1 MSRYF
6 FSKIIALFAGIV
18 LLLIAYNHN
27 ANSLYVISGNAYG
40 TTWSVSSPQYI
51 ADNHKEAIKNIIN
64 DIDYVASN
72 YKSESEISKINMNFK
87 GFHFVSDELFD
98 ILKIAKSVEAISEG
112 YYNIM
117 LGKISSSLGF
127 APDFGKNP
135 LQKKL
140 STYELDETN
149 RSLIR
154 YSENWFDLS
163 SIAKGYAV
171 QKIHQYLSLS
181 SLNNHLIDIGGEI
194 IISGSKNGKPWN
206 VGIQNPLSNTDSS
219 TTTINN
225 ENNDFLAIAT
235 SGEYRNFK
243 LDKDGNKITHTINP
257 LTLSS
262 IDNDI
267 LSVTVINEYSATYSD
282 AYATAFNAMG
292 MSKAIEIANKNE
304 IATMIIFRNDNDV
317 IDIVFSDKWY
327 DLFI

>member
-6 FSKIIALFAGIV
+6 FSKVIALLAGII
-18 LLLIAYNHN
+18 LLVIAYNHN
-27 ANSLYVISGNAYG
+27 INSLYVISGNAYG
-40 TTWSVSSPQYI
+40 TSWSVTSPQYI
-51 ADNHKEAIKNIIN
+51 ADNHKEDIKDIIN

-72 YKSESEISKINMNFK
+72 YKSESEISKINMNFSE
-87 GFHFVSDELFD
+87 FQFISDDLFD
-98 ILKIAKSVEAISEG
+98 ILKIAKSVENISEG

-127 APDFGKNP
+127 APDFGKNV
-135 LQKKL
+135 LQKNL
-140 STYELDETN
+140 STYELDEKN
-149 RSLIR
+149 NSLIR

-171 QKIHQYLSLS
+171 QKIHEYLSS
-181 SLNNHLIDIGGEI
+181 SNINNHLIDIGGEL
-194 IISGSKNGKPWN
+194 IISGSKNGIPWN
-206 VGIQNPLSNTDSS
+206 IGIQNPSSNIDSS
-219 TTTINN
+219 TITINN
-225 ENNDFLAIAT
+225 ENYDFLAIAT

-243 LDKDGNKITHTINP
+243 VDNNGNKITHTINP
-257 LTLSS
+257 RTLSS

-292 MSKAIEIANKNE
+292 KTKAIEISNKNN
-304 IATMIIFRNDNDV
+304 IATMIIYDNNDD

-327 DLFI
+327 DLFL

>member
-6 FSKIIALFAGIV
+6 FSKVIALLAGII
-18 LLLIAYNHN
+18 LLVIAYNHN
-27 ANSLYVISGNAYG
+27 INSLYVVSGNAYG
-40 TTWSVSSPQYI
+40 TTWSVTSPQYI
-51 ADNHKEAIKNIIN
+51 ADNHKEAIKDIIN

-72 YKSESEISKINMNFK
+72 YKLESEISKINMSFSE
-87 GFHFVSDELFD
+87 FQFISDDLFD
-98 ILKIAKSVEAISEG
+98 ILKIAKNVEDISEG

-127 APDFGKNP
+127 APDFGKNV
-135 LQKKL
+135 LQKNL
-140 STYELDETN
+140 STYELDEKN
-149 RSLIR
+149 NSLIR

-171 QKIHQYLSLS
+171 QKIHEYLSAS
-181 SLNNHLIDIGGEI
+181 NINNHLIDIGGEL
-194 IISGSKNGKPWN
+194 IISGSKNGIPWN
-206 VGIQNPLSNTDSS
+206 VGIQNPSSNIDSS
-219 TTTINN
+219 TITINN
-225 ENNDFLAIAT
+225 ENYDFLAIAT

-243 LDKDGNKITHTINP
+243 VDNNGNKITHTINP
-257 LTLSS
+257 RTLSS

-292 MSKAIEIANKNE
+292 KIKAIEISNKNN
-304 IATMIIFRNDNDV
+304 IATMIIYDNNDD

-327 DLFI
+327 DLFL

>member
-6 FSKIIALFAGIV
+6 FSKVIALFAGII

-87 GFHFVSDELFD
+87 ELQFVSDELFD

-127 APDFGKNP
+127 APDFGKNL

-171 QKIHQYLSLS
+171 QKIHEYLSSS

-194 IISGSKNGKPWN
+194 IISGSKNGRPWN
-206 VGIQNPLSNTDSS
+206 VGIQNPLSNIDSS

-243 LDKDGNKITHTINP
+243 LDNDGNKITHTINP

-292 MSKAIEIANKNE
+292 MNKAIEIANKNE
-304 IATMIIFRNDNDV
+304 IAAMIIYRNDNDV

>member
-6 FSKIIALFAGIV
+6 FSKLIALIAGII

-27 ANSLYVISGNAYG
+27 ANSLNVISGNAYG

-51 ADNHKEAIKNIIN
+51 ADNHKEAIKDIIN

-72 YKSESEISKINMNFK
+72 YKSKSEISKINLNFK
-87 GFHFVSDELFD
+87 QFQFVSDDLFE
-98 ILKIAKSVEAISEG
+98 ILKIAKSVEDISDG

-127 APDFGKNP
+127 APDFGKKS

-140 STYELDETN
+140 STYELDEKN
-149 RSLIR
+149 NSLIR

-171 QKIHQYLSLS
+171 QKIHEYLTLS
-181 SLNNHLIDIGGEI
+181 NLNNHLIDIGGEL

-206 VGIQNPLSNTDSS
+206 IGIQNPLSNIDSS

-267 LSVTVINEYSATYSD
+267 LSVTVINDYSATYSD

-292 MSKAIEIANKNE
+292 KSKAIEVANKNN
-304 IATMIIFRNDNDV
+304 IATMIIYKKANND

>member
-6 FSKIIALFAGIV
+6 LSKVIALSAGVI

-27 ANSLYVISGNAYG
+27 SNSLYVISGNAYG
-40 TTWSVSSPQYI
+40 TTWSVTSPQYI
-51 ADNHKEAIKNIIN
+51 ADNHKDAIKRIIN

-72 YKSESEISKINMNFK
+72 YKSESEISKINMNFNE
-87 GFHFVSDELFD
+87 FQFISDDLFD

-127 APDFGKNP
+127 APDFGKNT

-140 STYELDETN
+140 STYELDEKN
-149 RSLIR
+149 NSLIR
-154 YSENWFDLS
+154 YSDNWFDLS

-171 QKIHQYLSLS
+171 QKIHEYLSS
-181 SLNNHLIDIGGEI
+181 SNINNHLIDIGGEL
-194 IISGSKNGKPWN
+194 IISGSKNDRPWN
-206 VGIQNPLSNTDSS
+206 VGIQNPSSNIDSS
-219 TTTINN
+219 TKTINN
-225 ENNDFLAIAT
+225 ANYDFLAIAT

-243 LDKDGNKITHTINP
+243 IDKNGKKTTHTINP
-257 LTLSS
+257 RTLSS

-267 LSVTVINEYSATYSD
+267 LSVTVVNEYSATYSD

-292 MSKAIEIANKNE
+292 KTKAIEISNKYN
-304 IATMIIFRNDNDV
+304 IATMIIYDNNDD

-327 DLFI
+327 DLFL